1 MCWLHL
7 LLLVLFWSGERVSC
21 EVERPV
27 FCKVC
32 IDALVVVVVV
42 VVERWGDVVLSMVL
56 FRGMDVRERKGG
68 VRFLFAV
75 ST

>member
-1 MCWLHL
+1 M
-7 LLLVLFWSGERVSC
+7 
-21 EVERPV
+21 

-56 FRGMDVRERKGG
+56 FRGMDVREGKGG
-68 VRFLFAV
+68 PC
-75 ST
+75 

>member
-7 LLLVLFWSGERVSC
+7 LLLVLFWSGERVPC

-42 VVERWGDVVLSMVL
+42 VERWGDVVLSMVL
-56 FRGMDVRERKGG
+56 FREMDVREGKGG